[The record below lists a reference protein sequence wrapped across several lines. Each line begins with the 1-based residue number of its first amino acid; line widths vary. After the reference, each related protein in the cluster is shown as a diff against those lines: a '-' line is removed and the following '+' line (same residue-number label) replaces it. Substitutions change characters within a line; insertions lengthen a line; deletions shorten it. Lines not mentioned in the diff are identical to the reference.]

1 MTATRMIEA
10 DASAMENKQ
19 KEQPSAA
26 KKVARSTAWAAV
38 DSWSQQ
44 GIQIVTFVVIGNII
58 GPEVYGIMA
67 IGFIYMVVAN
77 AFIRDGFGEAVI
89 QLKNAER
96 EHFEAAFWVVVGL
109 GLLAAGFSWLLAPYF
124 AAWFDEPQLAMVI
137 GLLGLT
143 VPVIGAANLMQ
154 CKLRREMNFRA
165 LAFRSFVAYGGS
177 AILAITLALMDYG
190 IWSLLAF
197 QICMPTLDYLCLA
210 IQDRWLPRPRFS
222 VSHYRDIAGFSYKS
236 MGSHI
241 ITACGKQIDRTLVGL
256 FLGATA
262 LGLYGMALRIFG
274 GIQQTL
280 MGVINNVALPAF
292 SKVQDDTEELCRAL
306 KNATHF
312 ASLTAFP
319 AFAGLALVS
328 DWLISVLLK
337 AEWQELGSILPILC
351 LYGFTIPS
359 GLFLTTA
366 MRAVGRAGLVL
377 NIATLTI
384 CLRLALCGGAIG
396 FGFGFYG
403 IVVATTA
410 VPIILLPFRLYLA
423 KRIIGLRVVDYCKSM
438 IPAAAATSFM
448 AACILAAESL
458 VSGQAPAIV
467 VLVAL
472 MVMGAASYVA
482 ALFLIARPSL
492 NQIAAAVRR

>member
-1 MTATRMIEA
+1 
-10 DASAMENKQ
+10 MENQ
-19 KEQPSAA
+19 NKEQPSAA

-44 GIQIVTFVVIGNII
+44 GVQIVTFVIIGNII

-96 EHFEAAFWVVVGL
+96 AHFEAAFWVIVGF
-109 GLLAAGFSWLLAPYF
+109 GLFAAGLSWLLAPLF
-124 AAWFDEPQLAMVI
+124 AAWFGEPQLAMII
-137 GLLGLT
+137 GVLGLT
-143 VPVIGAANLMQ
+143 VPIVGAANLMQ
-154 CKLRREMNFRA
+154 CKLRRAMNFRA
-165 LAFRSFVAYGGS
+165 LAIRSLVAYGGS
-177 AILAITLALMDYG
+177 AILAVTLALMDYG

-197 QICMPTLDYLCLA
+197 QISMPTLDYIVLA

-222 VSHYRDIAGFSYKS
+222 RAHYRDIAGFSYKS

-241 ITACGKQIDRTLVGL
+241 VTACGKQIDRTLVGL

-274 GIQQTL
+274 GVQQTL

-292 SKVQDDTEELCRAL
+292 SKVQDDKPKLCDAL

-328 DWLISVLLK
+328 DSLIDVLLK
-337 AEWQELGSILPILC
+337 EEWQELGSILPILC

-366 MRAVGRAGLVL
+366 KRAVGRAGLIL
-377 NIATLTI
+377 NIATFTI
-384 CLRLALCGGAIG
+384 FLRLGLCGAAIG

-403 IVVATTA
+403 IVIATTA
-410 VPIILLPFRLYLA
+410 VPILLLPLRLYLA
-423 KRIIGLRVVDYCKSM
+423 KRIIGLQIVDYCKSM
-438 IPAAAATSFM
+438 VPAAAATSFM
-448 AACILAAESL
+448 AACVLATEILIG
-458 VSGQAPAIV
+458 VQAPSIV
-467 VLVAL
+467 VLVASI
-472 MVMGAASYVA
+472 VMGAVSYVA